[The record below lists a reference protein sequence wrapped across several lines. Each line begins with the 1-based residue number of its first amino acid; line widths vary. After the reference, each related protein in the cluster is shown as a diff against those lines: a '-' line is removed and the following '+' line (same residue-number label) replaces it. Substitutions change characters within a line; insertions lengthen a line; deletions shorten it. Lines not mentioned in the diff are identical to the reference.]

1 MKKLYIKPT
10 TAVHKLELNKFV
22 CGSPLGR
29 SEGYA
34 SKSGTVLSRE
44 INYWDDEEEEF
55 KFEY

>member
-29 SEGYA
+29 SEGNA
-34 SKSGTVLSRE
+34 IKGREVLSRE

>member
-10 TAVHKLELNKFV
+10 TAVLKLRLNKFICLSKV
-22 CGSPLGR
+22 EGFATN
-29 SEGYA
+29 SE
-34 SKSGTVLSRE
+34 VLSRE